1 MSAMADRAALVGL
14 VLITL
19 GACTK
24 QAAPTSSAEA
34 AADAPSTRTRAPV
47 EDPLGELARLEQR
60 MRVLGL
66 EPAAARRDRQGEKTE
81 AIETPTRE
89 SVGAGET
96 GATERGAT
104 NEGVIGQDGFEQGGG
119 GQATSVATE
128 PSPAPQATMGGDCE
142 GESRC
147 TTLCELSEAICQLE
161 VQICSMAKDHE
172 GDPIYVDACERAV
185 EDCELSGDAC
195 NECSE

>member
-14 VLITL
+14 VLVTL

-34 AADAPSTRTRAPV
+34 AADAPSTRARAPV

-66 EPAAARRDRQGEKTE
+66 EPAAKRDRQGEKTE
-81 AIETPTRE
+81 AIESPTRE
-89 SVGAGET
+89 SV